1 MPVNANRQPV
11 TIRRIVVAVD
21 ASPHSQAAMEAAV
34 RLAARFDAELLGL
47 FVEDINVL
55 RIAGLPYAQ
64 EFGAHSAQRRHIN
77 TADVER
83 QLRVRSRQ
91 VQDRFR
97 LLTGRASIRG
107 TFRVTRGSVGAE
119 IQSAAVDA
127 DVLLV
132 GRAGWSQLR
141 ERQIGSTTRAMC
153 CAEASGIT
161 VVLQAGAQLGP
172 PIVVVYDASEAAEK
186 ALVFAERLV
195 DETKGPLE
203 VLVVADTELLLQAR
217 TNLLEGALTELKV
230 RNHQHS
236 LITSVLQN
244 LTNMIYALHAK
255 TVVLPGCLSLLQDDR
270 VVLFLEQVNIP
281 VLLVR

>member
-1 MPVNANRQPV
+1 VNEHREPL

-21 ASPHSQAAMEAAV
+21 ASPHSRAAMEAAV

-64 EFGAHSAQRRHIN
+64 EFGAYSAQRRHIN
-77 TADVER
+77 TTDVER

-91 VQDRFR
+91 VQDNFR
-97 LLTGRASIRG
+97 LLSGGASIQG

-119 IQSAAVDA
+119 IQSAAADA
-127 DVLLV
+127 DVLIV

-141 ERQIGSTTRAMC
+141 ERQVGSTTRAVC
-153 CAEASGIT
+153 SAEAPGIT
-161 VVLQAGAQLGP
+161 AVLQSGAQLAP
-172 PIVVVYDASEAAEK
+172 PILVVYDASEAAEK
-186 ALVFAERLV
+186 ALVFAEGLV
-195 DETKGPLE
+195 DEMRGPLE
-203 VLVVADTELLLQAR
+203 VLVVADTEPLLQAR
-217 TNLLEGALTELKV
+217 RNLLERALIELKV
-230 RNHQHS
+230 MKHRHS

-244 LTNMIYALHAK
+244 LIHTIYDLHAQ
-255 TVVLPGCLSLLQDDR
+255 TVVLPASLSLLQDGR
-270 VVLFLEQVNIP
+270 VVSLLEQVDIP